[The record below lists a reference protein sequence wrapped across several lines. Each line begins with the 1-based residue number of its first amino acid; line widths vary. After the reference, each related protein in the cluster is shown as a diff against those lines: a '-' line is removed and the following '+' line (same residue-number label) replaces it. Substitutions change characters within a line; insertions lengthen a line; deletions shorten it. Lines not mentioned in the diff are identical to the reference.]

1 MRSWQQP
8 GARPLNSPR
17 DYWGFWGIDGLDFRS
32 EEVTSIVLHLGL
44 CVWV

>member
-17 DYWGFWGIDGLDFRS
+17 DYWGLLGIYGLDFHS
-32 EEVTSIVLHLGL
+32 EEVTSMVLQFRV
-44 CVWV
+44 CVRV